1 MSSSLY
7 IIGKK
12 FCEVA
17 KILRVCK
24 KKYKTRRNSLLKK
37 LEVKVANVGKP
48 DIGTM
53 SESEKNTF
61 LSALFSRMTE
71 IATQQRTELS
81 VQRR

>member
-1 MSSSLY
+1 M
-7 IIGKK
+7 
-12 FCEVA
+12 
-17 KILRVCK
+17 
-24 KKYKTRRNSLLKK
+24 KK
-37 LEVKVANVGKP
+37 LEVKVPNDGKP

-71 IATQQRTELS
+71 IASQQITELS